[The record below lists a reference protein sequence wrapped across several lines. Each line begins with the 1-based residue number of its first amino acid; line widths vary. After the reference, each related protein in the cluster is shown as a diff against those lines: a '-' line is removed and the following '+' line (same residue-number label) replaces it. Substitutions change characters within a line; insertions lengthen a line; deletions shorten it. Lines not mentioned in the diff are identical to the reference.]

1 MGTWRH
7 ICVSVAGVND
17 ICVCILGGD
26 LAAIQEPEG
35 LTAGAGLCLVNL
47 VSLYFN
53 HISLIFYFFMY
64 FSEHLAGVVCIDK
77 LVELWVDL
85 DLSSKLD
92 FFELQIHLSVRSGFK
107 TK

>member
-1 MGTWRH
+1 M
-7 ICVSVAGVND
+7 N
-17 ICVCILGGD
+17 
-26 LAAIQEPEG
+26 
-35 LTAGAGLCLVNL
+35 
-47 VSLYFN
+47 
-53 HISLIFYFFMY
+53 